1 MFTSPAPLSL
11 SINDYPPEFFNHTL
25 SEISI
30 LAVENKACLDR
41 GCVMSKIVLAT
52 MAVLFCISGL
62 AKAELVSCP
71 NVRLIDQEPLG
82 FDAYSVLSDCTSDI
96 VGERKFIFAQ
106 YYDDLGEGNYTAGA
120 DAVTAAELE
129 SAGTTVGTGLFIGEV
144 RSQAEEA
151 VISENMGRQ
160 YAGDCSELN
169 PNGVTET
176 YIDDGDKVCI
186 VYWHTNGYRLIFQAT
201 GDEVTES
208 GRQTVKDFKVYTDN
222 PIAARS
228 NAIPTVPTLWL
239 WTLCVLI
246 GLRAIPSLR
255 AIRN

>member
-1 MFTSPAPLSL
+1 
-11 SINDYPPEFFNHTL
+11 
-25 SEISI
+25 
-30 LAVENKACLDR
+30 
-41 GCVMSKIVLAT
+41 MSKIVLAT

-160 YAGDCSELN
+160 YAGDCS
-169 PNGVTET
+169 
-176 YIDDGDKVCI
+176 DKVCI

-255 AIRN
+255 ATRN